1 MNKPTRRTLIA
12 VGAVFGT
19 VVVLLIALPLLFGG
33 RIADRVKVEVNRKV
47 EARID
52 WQTASLG
59 LFRNFPNLT
68 LRLGELTAVGTG
80 RFEGDTLAAV
90 QHLGVVL
97 DLPSALGN
105 IVGGSGPIVVRAV
118 ELDQPRLSLL
128 ALEDGTANWDI
139 MKEAAQDT
147 GAGRPLSVS
156 LRRFTIEDGA
166 LTFDN
171 RAAGLM
177 ASLAGID
184 QTLSG
189 DFGKE
194 RFDFETR
201 LVADTTTLEFAGIT
215 YLSGVR
221 VDLAADFAADM
232 NARTFTL
239 KEGTGLQLNE
249 LPLTASGTV
258 TSAGERLGLDLVFNA
273 PTTRFREFLSLV
285 PAVYAHD
292 FESVRSSGSFAVSGR
307 VQGEYGDDAFPAF
320 SFTASV
326 DSGAF
331 QYPDLPLPARD
342 ISLDLVITNPGGNA
356 DSTLVNLSRLRLV
369 LGRNPI
375 EARLLMRTPIS
386 DPDLDARLAG
396 RLDLADLRRTIKLEG
411 VEELAGVITADA
423 AVSTRMSAVD
433 AGQYDRVTASGTIN
447 IRDVAVQGEA
457 LPHPLAISEASLQ
470 LAPRR
475 AELQSFSGTV
485 GSSDLRATGFIDN
498 LLGYLL
504 RDEDLRGT
512 ATLTSNRF
520 NLDEWRR
527 DEGGLSVIPV
537 PAGIDFLLDAT
548 VAELLY
554 DKLVM
559 NDARGRLRIKDQRLT
574 LESFALNLLGGSMTM
589 DGFYETTTPAR
600 PTFNVALGMNGLD
613 IPSAFAALNTVQVL
627 APVAKYAQGSFSSEL
642 RLTGPLGQDMV
653 PLFEALSGQGTLRPS
668 ELQIRDFPVLER
680 MAGATKLAFLN
691 DPAIRALS
699 SRFEIREGRLHVQ
712 PFAVTLGEATM
723 EVSGSNGLDQSLDY
737 EIRLRVPRSLIGS
750 EANQA
755 IAGLVSRAAGAGID
769 LQTAPTIA
777 LGTQVGGTVT
787 DPTISLGVGS
797 AAESVAEGAGEA
809 VREAADE
816 RVEAAVDS
824 VRERATEAAEQVSRE
839 VEARAEAMR
848 AEAETLAV
856 RIRQEGHARAD
867 SLVARSGDNPI
878 ARAAAEA
885 AASRLREEADNNA
898 ARIVREA
905 DERADALV
913 EGARR

>member
-1 MNKPTRRTLIA
+1 GKGHGSRGVGEQVRSDRAIYCGPRPPAPGPATFQSLNFTPLPHRECTMNKPTRTTLIA
-12 VGAVFGT
+12 VGAVIGT

-33 RIADRVKVEVNRKV
+33 RIAERVKAEVNRKV

-59 LFRNFPNLT
+59 LFRNFPNLS

-105 IVGGSGPIVVRAV
+105 IVGSSGPIVVRAV

-156 LRRFTIEDGA
+156 LRRFTIEDGV

-221 VDLAADFAADM
+221 VDLTADIAADM

-292 FESVRSSGSFAVSGR
+292 FESVRSSGSFAVSGQ

-320 SFTASV
+320 SLTASV

-342 ISLDLVITNPGGNA
+342 ISLDL
-356 DSTLVNLSRLRLV
+356 
-369 LGRNPI
+369 
-375 EARLLMRTPIS
+375 
-386 DPDLDARLAG
+386 
-396 RLDLADLRRTIKLEG
+396 
-411 VEELAGVITADA
+411 
-423 AVSTRMSAVD
+423 
-433 AGQYDRVTASGTIN
+433 
-447 IRDVAVQGEA
+447 
-457 LPHPLAISEASLQ
+457 
-470 LAPRR
+470 
-475 AELQSFSGTV
+475 
-485 GSSDLRATGFIDN
+485 
-498 LLGYLL
+498 
-504 RDEDLRGT
+504 
-512 ATLTSNRF
+512 
-520 NLDEWRR
+520 
-527 DEGGLSVIPV
+527 
-537 PAGIDFLLDAT
+537 
-548 VAELLY
+548 
-554 DKLVM
+554 
-559 NDARGRLRIKDQRLT
+559 
-574 LESFALNLLGGSMTM
+574 
-589 DGFYETTTPAR
+589 
-600 PTFNVALGMNGLD
+600 
-613 IPSAFAALNTVQVL
+613 
-627 APVAKYAQGSFSSEL
+627 
-642 RLTGPLGQDMV
+642 
-653 PLFEALSGQGTLRPS
+653 
-668 ELQIRDFPVLER
+668 
-680 MAGATKLAFLN
+680 
-691 DPAIRALS
+691 
-699 SRFEIREGRLHVQ
+699 
-712 PFAVTLGEATM
+712 
-723 EVSGSNGLDQSLDY
+723 
-737 EIRLRVPRSLIGS
+737 
-750 EANQA
+750 
-755 IAGLVSRAAGAGID
+755 
-769 LQTAPTIA
+769 
-777 LGTQVGGTVT
+777 
-787 DPTISLGVGS
+787 
-797 AAESVAEGAGEA
+797 
-809 VREAADE
+809 
-816 RVEAAVDS
+816 
-824 VRERATEAAEQVSRE
+824 
-839 VEARAEAMR
+839 
-848 AEAETLAV
+848 
-856 RIRQEGHARAD
+856 
-867 SLVARSGDNPI
+867 
-878 ARAAAEA
+878 
-885 AASRLREEADNNA
+885 
-898 ARIVREA
+898 
-905 DERADALV
+905 
-913 EGARR
+913 